1 MLPTLQ
7 LTRAALKCWFT
18 WNCSPPY
25 ARITSSLARLFV
37 AFAGTKHC
45 CLTAVNR
52 DGALCCPD
60 FPRDRGLKP
69 YAFLP
74 LSRDRPI
81 HYFLFAS
88 LTLCVL
94 CSGCVASRDC
104 LPSFIGSP
112 KIFNFW
118 GQANCDMSGI
128 RESNP
133 PPRLGKPMHY
143 RCANAANNFRCK
155 GSKNI
160 ARMQIFCLKVQKKTT
175 TPLLMG
181 SRQATNHTKK
191 DALQRLLW
199 VTSGA
204 LARLP
209 FATRNYYVVK
219 SSHDISL
226 SPKKCAFSLQCTIV
240 FGDPSFNGFS
250 PNH

>member
-1 MLPTLQ
+1 MLVSHPL
-7 LTRAALKCWFT
+7 C
-18 WNCSPPY
+18 
-25 ARITSSLARLFV
+25 RLLV
-37 AFAGTKHC
+37 SFAGTKHC

-69 YAFLP
+69 
-74 LSRDRPI
+74 R
-81 HYFLFAS
+81 LFFPYPAMNRH
-88 LTLCVL
+88 
-94 CSGCVASRDC
+94 A
-104 LPSFIGSP
+104 
-112 KIFNFW
+112 
-118 GQANCDMSGI
+118 MSGI

-204 LARLP
+204 LAHLP
-209 FATRNYYVVK
+209 LATKNYYVVK
-219 SSHDISL
+219 VAATVR
-226 SPKKCAFSLQCTIV
+226 SPQKKCAFSLQCTIV

-250 PNH
+250 PSH